1 MKSRLIGKDS
11 DAGKGLGQE
20 EKGLTEDEMV
30 EWRHLLNEHEF
41 EQTPGDGE
49 DKELWC
55 AAVHGLPR
63 VRHRLSD

>member
-49 DKELWC
+49 GQRTLVCCSPWVAKSQTQTE
-55 AAVHGLPR
+55 
-63 VRHRLSD
+63 